1 MLKYKTMDRTKMKKY
16 DMYLCNSFLY
26 HLFKRSCDFLGD
38 YRGRSYIVLKI
49 KVHFQG
55 AVFGLL
61 EAVTYK

>member
-1 MLKYKTMDRTKMKKY
+1 
-16 DMYLCNSFLY
+16 MYLCNSFLY